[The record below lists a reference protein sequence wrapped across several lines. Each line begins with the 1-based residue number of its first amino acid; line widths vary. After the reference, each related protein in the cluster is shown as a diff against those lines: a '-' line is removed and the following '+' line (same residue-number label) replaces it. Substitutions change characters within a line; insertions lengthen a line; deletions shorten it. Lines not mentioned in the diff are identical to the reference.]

1 MNMTA
6 MTTTLTKTTPE
17 KLRMQKNLQI
27 FEWEKKNTKINAD
40 IMGNDTKKEM
50 CKFVG
55 GKCEQINY
63 TIWKIST

>member
-17 KLRMQKNLQI
+17 KLRMQKKLTNI
-27 FEWEKKNTKINAD
+27 WVRKKNTKINAD

-63 TIWKIST
+63 TIWKMST